1 MKKGQKKRRAQISFK
16 RKKNQ
21 KKQTNRIDFKIKMET

>member
-1 MKKGQKKRRAQISFK
+1 MKKGQKKDAHEYHSK
-16 RKKNQ
+16 EKKNK